1 MSQVQ
6 ALLNVDAGRVPA
18 GAMVFFPRDPE
29 AAQRRFF
36 GVMAAVVLAGAVA
49 LFATHTGGV
58 AIPLLALIGVGF
70 VVGALPTLPDS
81 DTPRAKRPT
90 LVLTQEGI
98 IVRDEQGLRS
108 WDFDDLA
115 TVRPYIHRQTLGI
128 LIVRKNG
135 DRDFL
140 DTTFFERGEKV
151 REMIGRRL
159 KLTEA

>member
-6 ALLNVDAGRVPA
+6 SLLDVDAGRVPA
-18 GAMVFFPRDPE
+18 GAAVFFPRDPE
-29 AAQRRFF
+29 AAQRKFF
-36 GVMAAVVLAGAVA
+36 GVLAFLVLGGAVTLA
-49 LFATHTGGV
+49 VTHTGGV
-58 AIPLLALIGVGF
+58 AIPLLALIGVGL
-70 VVGALPTLPDS
+70 VVGSLPTLPDPE
-81 DTPRAKRPT
+81 TVRAKRPT

>member
-1 MSQVQ
+1 MSQIQ
-6 ALLNVDAGRVPA
+6 ALLNVDAGRMPA
-18 GAMVFFPRDPE
+18 GAVVFFPRDPE
-29 AAQRRFF
+29 AVQRRVC
-36 GVMAAVVLAGAVA
+36 GTLAAIVLGGAVA
-49 LFATHTGGV
+49 LFVNHAGGV
-58 AIPLLALIGVGF
+58 LIPLLALIGVGLT
-70 VVGALPTLPDS
+70 VGALPTLPDFA
-81 DTPRAKRPT
+81 TARPKRPT
-90 LVLTQEGI
+90 LLVTQEGI
-98 IVRDEQGLRS
+98 IVRDEEGLRS

-128 LIVRKNG
+128 LIVRKSG

>member
-1 MSQVQ
+1 M
-6 ALLNVDAGRVPA
+6 
-18 GAMVFFPRDPE
+18 
-29 AAQRRFF
+29 
-36 GVMAAVVLAGAVA
+36 A
-49 LFATHTGGV
+49 LFVTHAGGV
-58 AIPLLALIGVGF
+58 LIPLLALIGVGLT
-70 VVGALPTLPDS
+70 VGALPTLPDFA
-81 DTPRAKRPT
+81 TVRAKRPT
-90 LVLTQEGI
+90 LLVTQEGI
-98 IVRDEQGLRS
+98 IVRDEEGLRS

-128 LIVRKNG
+128 LIVRKSG